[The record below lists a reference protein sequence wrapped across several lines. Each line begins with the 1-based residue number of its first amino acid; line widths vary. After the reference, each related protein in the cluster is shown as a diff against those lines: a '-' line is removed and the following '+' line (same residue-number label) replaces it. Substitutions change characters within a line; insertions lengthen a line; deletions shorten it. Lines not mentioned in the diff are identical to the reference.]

1 MSRLSSCYTKRHG
14 RPGSPPHAH
23 SPATPD
29 DGDALTDS
37 GIDSNLPG
45 FRADQLE
52 GFRIGVSSDRRSEDL
67 IAAFERRGAEVLHA
81 PAIRISASEDDS
93 QLTRDTLAIIEA
105 RPDVLLATTSYGIR
119 RWFEAADAAGL
130 GPGLTDTLEHSR
142 ILVRGPKARGAVRAA
157 GLDDAGMSDQETTQ
171 SLVDFVLREGAA
183 GKTVAVQLH
192 GFTDQPQLERLRDAG
207 ATVLTVAPYRWL
219 LPEDSSRVLKL
230 VDAIC
235 TGSVD
240 AVTFTS
246 APAVEALFGAADGIG
261 RLQQLQDALSSTVV
275 AAAVGPVTAA
285 PLIAGGITPIAP
297 ERYRMGA
304 LIRLVCEYLE
314 DQRIV
319 RADTR
324 HGPVELRGRLVS
336 VAGVRSSLAP
346 TSLTI
351 LRILLAS
358 PGAVVSRAALTT
370 ALPEMQDDHA
380 VDVAISR
387 LRQAL
392 PASGL
397 VATVIKRGYRI
408 DV

>member
-1 MSRLSSCYTKRHG
+1 MTIP
-14 RPGSPPHAH
+14 PGPHLLL
-23 SPATPD
+23 PATAS
-29 DGDALTDS
+29 DGDTVTDI
-37 GIDSNLPG
+37 GNDAPLPG

-52 GFRIGVSSDRRSEDL
+52 GFRIGVTSDRRSEDL
-67 IAAFERRGAEVLHA
+67 IAGFERRGAEVLHA
-81 PAIRISASEDDS
+81 PAIHIAAADD
-93 QLTRDTLAIIEA
+93 DTQITLDTHAIITA
-105 RPDVLLATTSYGIR
+105 RPDILLATTSYGIR

-130 GPGLTDTLEHSR
+130 GSELTRTLENSR

-157 GLDDAGMSDQETTQ
+157 SLNDSGMSDEETTK
-171 SLVDFVLREGAA
+171 SLVDHVLRDGAE

-192 GFTDQPQLERLRDAG
+192 GFTDQAQLERLRAAG

-219 LPEDSSRVLKL
+219 MPEDSGRVLRL

-246 APAVEALFGAADGIG
+246 APAVEALFGTADGAG
-261 RLQQLQDALSSTVV
+261 KLDQMLDAFADTVV
-275 AAAVGPVTAA
+275 AAAVGNVTAA
-285 PLIAGGITPIAP
+285 PLIAAGIRPIVP
-297 ERYRMGA
+297 DRFRMGA

-314 DQRIV
+314 EQRV
-319 RADTR
+319 MRLETA
-324 HGPVELRGRLVS
+324 HGSLELRGKLVTI
-336 VAGVRSSLAP
+336 AGERATLAP
-346 TSLTI
+346 TSLTL
-351 LRILLAS
+351 LRKLITAA
-358 PGAVVSRAALTT
+358 GKVVSRSELTAT
-370 ALPEMQDDHA
+370 MPEILDDHA

-392 PASGL
+392 PVQGL

>member
-1 MSRLSSCYTKRHG
+1 M
-14 RPGSPPHAH
+14 
-23 SPATPD
+23 
-29 DGDALTDS
+29 LTDT
-37 GIDSNLPG
+37 GNDATLPG

-52 GFRIGVSSDRRSEDL
+52 GFRIGVTSDRRSEDL

-81 PAIRISASEDDS
+81 PAIRIAAADDDERLTSE
-93 QLTRDTLAIIEA
+93 TRAIIDA
-105 RPDVLLATTSYGIR
+105 QPDFLLATTSYGIR
-119 RWFEAADAAGL
+119 RWFESADAAGL
-130 GPGLTDTLEHSR
+130 GHDLTATLAASR

-157 GLDDAGMSDQETTQ
+157 GLDDSGMSDQETTQ

-183 GKTVAVQLH
+183 GRTVAVQLH
-192 GFTDQPQLERLRDAG
+192 GFTDQAQLERLRAAN
-207 ATVLTVAPYRWL
+207 ATVFTVAPYRWQ
-219 LPEDSSRVLKL
+219 LPADSTRVLKL
-230 VDAIC
+230 VDAAC

-246 APAVEALFGAADGIG
+246 APAVEALFVAADDAGK
-261 RLQQLQDALSSTVV
+261 LQQLQNAFMDTVV

-285 PLIAGGITPIAP
+285 PLIAAGIEPIIP
-297 ERYRMGA
+297 ERFRMGA

-314 DQRIV
+314 EHRVIRLNTAQ
-319 RADTR
+319 
-324 HGPVELRGRLVS
+324 GPVELRGKLVS
-336 VAGVRSSLAP
+336 VAGAKAVLAP
-346 TSLTI
+346 TSLTL
-351 LRILLAS
+351 LRTLLAS
-358 PGAVVSRAALTT
+358 GGAVMSRAELTAT
-370 ALPEMQDDHA
+370 LPEMQDDHA